1 MSARLYNKG
10 KENLL
15 IGNIDMLNN
24 DIVVMLISAEYL
36 PNTAVHSTRA
46 DISSS
51 AIIAQATLTSTQ
63 VASGVFDADDVTFA
77 TVTGETITQ
86 IVIAQD
92 DRIDSRALLIALID
106 DADFLPVVP
115 DGENITIQ
123 WDNSTNKIFK
133 L

>member
-1 MSARLYNKG
+1 MSARLYNKA

-24 DIVVMLISAEYL
+24 DIVAMLVSAEYIPDTSL
-36 PNTAVHSTRA
+36 DSTRA
-46 DISSS
+46 DIPST
-51 AIIAQATLTSTQ
+51 AIIAQATLTSNR
-63 VASGVFDADDVTFA
+63 VDDGVFDADDVTFA

-92 DRIDSRALLIALID
+92 DRIDSKALLIALID
-106 DADFLPVVP
+106 DADSLPVVP
-115 DGENITIQ
+115 DGENITLQ
-123 WDNSTNKIFK
+123 WDNTTNKIFK

>member
-24 DIVVMLISAEYL
+24 DIVVMLVSAEYL
-36 PNTAVHSTRA
+36 SDTAVHSTRA
-46 DISSS
+46 DIPSS
-51 AIIAQATLTSTQ
+51 AIVAQATLTSTR
-63 VASGVFDADDVTFA
+63 VTDGVFDADDVVFA
-77 TVTGETITQ
+77 TVSGGTITQ

-106 DADFLPVVP
+106 DADLLPVVP
-115 DGENITIQ
+115 DGENITVQ